1 MKTVIVGLFLFLGL
15 LAQANE
21 EGKSSSAPPSL
32 PPTLPP
38 AVRPHPP
45 NDANK
50 ESSSFIGDAEN
61 IDPLKARQENLK
73 DDEEPVLEDIKQL
86 LDAPPTASASQSK
99 SVEPS
104 ADSQSSGQQSSA
116 PRKKAVKA
124 KSQSPK
130 KSVAKKKKKSS
141 SKISST
147 GSYNDDDPDLK
158 LEKQYHQV
166 YQKFNQFPTPVEQ
179 WTVAARNRFSEVYQV
194 IKGDTLWSISETLF
208 GDPQFWPKIWA
219 LNRQGIL
226 NPHFIT
232 PGMPIH
238 FYPGNAEDLP
248 TLSVGSQ
255 ADHEENEPESQPQ
268 ISPLSTPN
276 VSQGSPSSG
285 SKAEPQLY
293 TPPQRS
299 KAVKKEWLETQSQP
313 TAIPE
318 SFPLYQNLRYYGKPQ
333 PVEIQLGEEPKVES
347 VYPKTMLLTD
357 KLVSSDVTISSED
370 QAKIKCSVGDI
381 IKVKFKRP
389 PVKNYTI
396 LAPSPSIQ
404 TKDGLVYVYRQIG
417 IADFVED
424 GKLRLKSCNT
434 VYTSDYVFVPKE
446 VLSQIGTNKR
456 TANTPEIIGGPFVDE
471 QKLFMIHQYVYLD
484 LGAQF
489 VEDDKIVFIKSQ
501 LTDKLSGKIK
511 VLQKFGS
518 FGIGVITSLDDSIQ
532 VGDQIVIQ

>member
-21 EGKSSSAPPSL
+21 EAKPSSVAPSL

-38 AVRPHPP
+38 AVRQRPP

-86 LDAPPTASASQSK
+86 LDAPPTASPTPAAPI
-99 SVEPS
+99 EPS
-104 ADSQSSGQQSSA
+104 TDSQSPVSRQKTVQ
-116 PRKKAVKA
+116 A
-124 KSQSPK
+124 KSK
-130 KSVAKKKKKSS
+130 NKKKSAAKKIKKS
-141 SKISST
+141 TSKVSST
-147 GSYNDDDPDLK
+147 ASYNDDDPDLK
-158 LEKQYHQV
+158 LEKTYHQV
-166 YQKFNQFPTPVEQ
+166 YQKFNQFPTSVEQ
-179 WTVAARNRFSEVYQV
+179 WSVAARNRFSEVYQV

-248 TLSVGSQ
+248 TLTVGSH
-255 ADHEENEPESQPQ
+255 ADQEERDSAPEPQTNS
-268 ISPLSTPN
+268 IPLSVEP
-276 VSQGSPSSG
+276 QGGQSSG
-285 SKAEPQLY
+285 SKVEPQLY
-293 TPPQRS
+293 TPPKRS

-333 PVEIQLGEEPKVES
+333 PVEIQLGEEPKIEN
-347 VYPKTMLLTD
+347 VYSKGMILTD
-357 KLVSSDVTISSED
+357 KLVSSDVTISIED
-370 QAKIKCSVGDI
+370 QSKIKCSAGDI

-389 PVKNYTI
+389 PVRDYAI
-396 LAPSPSIQ
+396 LAPSPSLQ
-404 TKDGLVYVYRQIG
+404 TKDGLVYAYRQVG
-417 IADFVED
+417 DAVFVED
-424 GKLRLKSCNT
+424 GKLRLKYCNT

-446 VLSQIGTNKR
+446 ILSQLGTKKR
-456 TANTPEIIGGPFVDE
+456 TVSEPEIIGGPFVDE
-471 QKLFMIHQYVYLD
+471 QNLFMIHQYVYLD
-484 LGAQF
+484 LGSQF
-489 VEDDKIVFIKSQ
+489 IEEDKIVYIKSQ
-501 LTDKLSGKIK
+501 LTEKISGQIKL
-511 VLQKFGS
+511 LQKFGS
-518 FGIGVITSLDDSIQ
+518 FGVGVITSLADSIQ
-532 VGDQIVIQ
+532 VGDRIVIQ